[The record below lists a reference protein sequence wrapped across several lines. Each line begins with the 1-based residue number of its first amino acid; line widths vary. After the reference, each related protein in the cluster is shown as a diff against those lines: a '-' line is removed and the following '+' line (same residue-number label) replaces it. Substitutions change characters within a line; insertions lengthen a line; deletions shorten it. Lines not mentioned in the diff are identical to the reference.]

1 MFKNWKTSL
10 AGLGAVI
17 TGIATIVKGD
27 IVGGV
32 SVIITGL
39 GLVGAKDYDVTGKP

>member
-1 MFKNWKTSL
+1 MFKNWKTTLS
-10 AGLGAVI
+10 GIGAVI
-17 TGIATIVKGD
+17 TGVATIVKGD
-27 IVGGV
+27 VITGV

>member
-27 IVGGV
+27 LIGGITA
-32 SVIITGL
+32 IITGV
-39 GLVGAKDYDVTGKP
+39 GLVGAKDYDVIGKP